1 MLIDWVIVAAYLIGV
16 TLLGTS
22 SARRVKTS
30 SNFFISDRQSGKLLM
45 TFFSFGTGTNTD
57 QAIGVASKTYTVGA
71 SGIWYQWLWL
81 FSTPF
86 YWLLAPLFRRMRAVT
101 TSDYLLIRYGRSVA
115 VLFAIVGMFQLS
127 INIGVVLKATA
138 ALIAPVSGGA
148 ISPEMAII
156 GMTILFVIYG
166 VAGGLNAAI
175 LTDAVQG
182 VLTIVLS
189 FLILPFA
196 LNAVGGL
203 EGLRARASVDNPEL
217 FSIVAPSDI
226 TVLYVV
232 VLALNGLIGW
242 VATPYS
248 MQMIGAGRTEDD
260 ARVGL
265 VAGMFLKRIVTIAWV
280 LTAMCAVGYY
290 AGTTVNPDHVYGLM
304 ARDLL
309 PQIAP
314 GLIGLFIASVLAAVM
329 SSCDCLMVAAA
340 ALFTENIYKPLIRPG
355 RSERH
360 YVLVGRLSS
369 IIVVLAGL
377 SIAFTLPGVVRGLEV
392 FWMVGAMM
400 GLAIWM
406 SFVWRRATAAAAWAS
421 TLGGYAAGLFT
432 SDIAFIGWS
441 FNNHFAGSLPEFMLY
456 EGKLFLPWQMIIY
469 LTVSLVMMVAVSFV
483 TRPPD
488 KKRLDRVYE
497 CLRTPVSEDEPEGE
511 PLTLP
516 AGTTPAAR
524 SVLIAH
530 PDFEIMRPTAYTVIG
545 FLASCFM
552 VVVLI
557 GSFIWIIN

>member
-16 TLLGTS
+16 TLLGIS

-45 TFFSFGTGTNTD
+45 PFFSFGTGTNTD

-138 ALIAPVSGGA
+138 ALIAPVSGEA

-166 VAGGLNAAI
+166 VAGGVNAAI

-340 ALFTENIYKPLIRPG
+340 ALFTENIYRPLIRPG

-441 FNNHFAGSLPEFMLY
+441 FNNRFAGSLPEFMLY

>member
-557 GSFIWIIN
+557 GSFIWIIS

>member
-1 MLIDWVIVAAYLIGV
+1 VLIDWVVVAAYLIGV

-22 SARRVKTS
+22 AARRVKTS

-115 VLFAIVGMFQLS
+115 VLFAVVGMFQLS
-127 INIGVVLKATA
+127 VNIGVVLKATA

-265 VAGMFLKRIVTIAWV
+265 VVGMFLKRIVTIAWV

-360 YVLVGRLSS
+360 YVLVGRLAS

-516 AGTTPAAR
+516 AGTAPATR

-557 GSFIWIIN
+557 GSFIWIIS